1 MEDNKEINFEDTMK
15 KLENIENEL
24 EKGDLDLDTS
34 VSKFEEGMKLSKKC
48 NEILEN
54 AEKRISILINN
65 GEDIKEEDFVPK
77 AE

>member
-1 MEDNKEINFEDTMK
+1 MEENKEVNFEDTMK
-15 KLENIENEL
+15 KLEEIANEL

-65 GEDIKEEDFVPK
+65 GEDIKEENFVPK